1 MMDMLS
7 SSTTIITLQDT
18 YIKPWPY
25 ALNIKVV
32 IHITIKLN
40 NFKEKATRD
49 CLGRL
54 QKSFLFQGALQ

>member
-1 MMDMLS
+1 MLN
-7 SSTTIITLQDT
+7 SSTTKLLHKIHISNHGL
-18 YIKPWPY
+18 I
-25 ALNIKVV
+25 LNIKAV

-54 QKSFLFQGALQ
+54 QKSLLFQGALQ